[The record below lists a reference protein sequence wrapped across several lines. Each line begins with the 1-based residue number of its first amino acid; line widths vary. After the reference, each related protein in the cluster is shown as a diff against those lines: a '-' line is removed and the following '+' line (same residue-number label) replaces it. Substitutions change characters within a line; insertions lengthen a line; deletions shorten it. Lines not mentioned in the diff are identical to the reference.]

1 MKLNIQWKKVL
12 YGIALIVISII
23 LAALHFIVAGK
34 GIGYFTSGIIA
45 VISVLVMLVGTYIT
59 SSGIKNCK

>member
-12 YGIALIVISII
+12 YGIILIVIGII
-23 LAALHFIVAGK
+23 LAALHFIVAGD
-34 GIGYFTSGIIA
+34 GIRDFISSIIA
-45 VISVLVMLVGTYIT
+45 VISVLVGTYMT